1 MRTASLERT
10 TRETRIVVAVDLDG
24 AGRHDVRCPISF
36 LGHMLETLARHS
48 AFDLRAMIEGD
59 LEVGQHHTV
68 EDTGLVLGRA
78 LRQALGSLAGILRAG
93 CFLFPMDESLAWA
106 AVDFAGR
113 PFLKYKAKW
122 RGRKVGDLEVEVIED
137 FFAGLS
143 RGLEASLHL
152 QVLYGRSDHHRAEA
166 LFKAAARA
174 LRQACALDE
183 GLAGVLPSTK
193 EVL

>member
-10 TRETRIVVAVDLDG
+10 TRETSIVMTVDLDG

-48 AFDLRAMIEGD
+48 GFDIRARIKGD
-59 LEVGQHHTV
+59 LKVGQHHTA
-68 EDTGLVLGRA
+68 EDTGLVLGGA
-78 LRQALGSLAGILRAG
+78 LRQALGSMAGILRAG

-106 AVDFAGR
+106 AIDFSGR
-113 PFLKYKAKW
+113 PFLMYRAQW
-122 RGRKVGDLEVEVIED
+122 RGRKVGDLEAGVIED

-166 LFKAAARA
+166 LFKAAAKA

-183 GLAGVLPSTK
+183 RLAGILPSTK